1 MAAIAKSAVFVV
13 GYARKSLPSIDRGV
27 AGRMGVGWRG
37 LSASNTT
44 SILIG
49 CHFGFDQAAGAD
61 TLAGMTMDRRDFLK
75 LGAVASVGTLA
86 GGAPIRGAEP
96 ASSAAAAWLSKNPMI
111 WGNLLHLSVN
121 MWCDWDAPEL
131 KGDDSIYRPDLRFDR
146 SLWDDVLKKMQQA
159 GMNMVVIDLGDGVK
173 YKSHPEI
180 AVKGAWSTTELR
192 SELKRMRSL
201 GLEPIPK
208 LNFSTT
214 HDAWLGKYAQ
224 CVSTDT
230 YYGVCRDLIAEV
242 THLFDRPR
250 FFHLGMDE
258 EDYASQKYYEHAVI
272 RQYDAWWRDFLFLVG
287 QVEKNGARPWIWSDY
302 VWHHPE
308 LFYRK
313 MPKSVVQSN
322 WYYDGKFDPQND
334 RAKAFRGLEEHGYD
348 QIPTGSNYYNSTN
361 FVALAGECRRSL
373 SPGHLLGFL
382 QTTWKATLEK
392 HRQRHMEAIEKVA
405 QAMKGG
411 G

>member
-1 MAAIAKSAVFVV
+1 M
-13 GYARKSLPSIDRGV
+13 
-27 AGRMGVGWRG
+27 M
-37 LSASNTT
+37 
-44 SILIG
+44 
-49 CHFGFDQAAGAD
+49 
-61 TLAGMTMDRRDFLK
+61 MDRREFLK
-75 LGAVASVGTLA
+75 LGAAVSVGTLV
-86 GGAPIRGAEP
+86 GSGPVLGAE
-96 ASSAAAAWLSKNPMI
+96 AARKAKQQMI

-159 GMNMVVIDLGDGVK
+159 GMNMAVIDLGDGVK
-173 YKSHPEI
+173 YESHPEI

-192 SELKRMRSL
+192 SELKRLRSL

-214 HDAWLGKYAQ
+214 HDAWLGKYAR

-242 THLFDRPR
+242 NQLFDRPR

-258 EDYASQKYYEHAVI
+258 EDYGNQKYYGHVVI
-272 RQYDAWWRDFLFLVG
+272 RQYDAWWHDFLFLVE
-287 QVEKNGARPWIWSDY
+287 QVEKGGARAWIWSDY
-302 VWHHPE
+302 VWHHLE

-322 WYYDGKFDPQND
+322 WYYDAKFDPENA
-334 RAKAFRGLEEHGYD
+334 RAKAFRELDQHGYD

-361 FVALAGECRRSL
+361 FVALVKECRRSL
-373 SPGHLLGFL
+373 GAGHLLGFL

-392 HRQRHMEAIEKVA
+392 HRQRHMEAIEQVA
-405 QAMKGG
+405 QAMQAVKRGG
-411 G
+411 